1 MAAIA
6 TESGYNKCCQEIVC
20 NTLIVIEEL
29 YLTVSVCRLPDVSCA
44 LPEPKALCGR
54 LKVTAKLKC

>member
-20 NTLIVIEEL
+20 NTTLIVIEEL
-29 YLTVSVCRLPDVSCA
+29 YLEFLSADSQMFPVRYLN
-44 LPEPKALCGR
+44 PKPC
-54 LKVTAKLKC
+54 VED